1 MGLSFRL
8 LGNYYENLNKEKNPF
23 HGGIHKRVRSV
34 RHLHISMV
42 AFDVCIFR
50 HEIYIALSQA
60 ANHVSSGEGFRVSK

>member
-1 MGLSFRL
+1 MIWD
-8 LGNYYENLNKEKNPF
+8 K
-23 HGGIHKRVRSV
+23 IHSMAEFTNEYV